1 MSGTTGMGTTF
12 TLPNYVGELFSLTPT
27 ETPFLSM
34 VGGLTG
40 GKGVATT
47 KFSWQT
53 DDNRDPQDRQR
64 LEGAPAPTA
73 ENRVRAKVENVT
85 EIHQEKASVSYTKQA
100 ATQLL
105 ATPGTAP
112 FNMQGGANPVVN
124 ELDYQ
129 VQKAIEAIAL
139 DVNNSFINGRFADPT
154 DNTAPRRTRGIVEAI
169 TTNAIDKAAVSYTG
183 ATSATDTITVT
194 HALAAGDKVIFTEN
208 GGANIVVGRVYYV
221 KSVSTTASFKIVPT
235 SNLSA
240 TAIAVG
246 TGTGIAVHKPWATAL
261 TTDVVDD
268 LVQSAWDNGGV
279 KDQFTATLWA
289 NSTQKR
295 AVSAAYA
302 SAHAKAVP
310 VVRTVGGVVVETIT
324 TDFGTLNI
332 ALDRRIPVDM
342 LLFASM
348 EQLNAVFTS
357 QGSKG
362 AFFEEPLA
370 KVGASDDVQIY
381 GEIGLEY
388 GNEAAHG
395 YVRGLAV

>member
-1 MSGTTGMGTTF
+1 MAGTTGMGTTYD
-12 TLPNYVGELFSLTPT
+12 LPNYVGELFSLTPT

-34 VGGLTG
+34 IGGLTG

-64 LEGAPAPTA
+64 VEGAPAPTA

-105 ATPGTAP
+105 ATPTAAP
-112 FNMQGGANPVVN
+112 FSMQGGTNPVVN

-139 DVNNSFINGRFADPT
+139 DVNNSFINGHFVDAT
-154 DNTAPRRTRGIVEAI
+154 DNATARRTRGIIEAV
-169 TTNAIDKAAVSYTG
+169 TTNAIDKSALSYTG

-194 HALAAGDKVIFTEN
+194 HALTAGDKIVFTNN
-208 GGANIVVGRVYYV
+208 GGASIVVGRVYYV
-221 KSVSTTASFKIVPT
+221 KSVSTTVSFKISTT
-235 SNLSA
+235 SGGAAL
-240 TAIAVG
+240 TVG
-246 TGTGIAVHKPWATAL
+246 TGTGIAVHKPYATAL
-261 TTDVVDD
+261 TTSVVDD
-268 LVQSAWDNGGV
+268 LVQSAYDNGGV
-279 KDQFTATLWA
+279 KNQFTATLWA

-302 SAHAKAVP
+302 DAHAKAQP
-310 VVRTVGGVVVETIT
+310 VDRTVGGVVVETIK

-332 ALDRRIPVDM
+332 ALDRRIPADM

-348 EQLNAVFTS
+348 EQVKPVFTNIP
-357 QGSKG
+357 GKG

-395 YVRGLAV
+395 YLRGLAV

>member
-1 MSGTTGMGTTF
+1 MSGASGMGTTF
-12 TLPNYVGELFSLTPT
+12 NLPNYVGELFSLTPT
-27 ETPFLSM
+27 ETPFLSA
-34 VGGLTG
+34 VGGLGG
-40 GKGVATT
+40 GKGVAST

-53 DDNRDPQDRQR
+53 DDNRDPADRQR
-64 LEGAPAPTA
+64 TEGATAPAA

-85 EIHQEKASVSYTKQA
+85 EIHQEKASVSYTRQA

-105 ATPGTAP
+105 ATPTAAP
-112 FNMQGGANPVVN
+112 FTTQGGVNPVGN

-129 VQKAIEAIAL
+129 VRKAIEAIAL
-139 DVNNSFINGRFADPT
+139 DVNNSFINGHFADPT
-154 DNTAPRRTRGIVEAI
+154 TNTDPRRTRGIIEAI
-169 TTNAIDKAAVSYTG
+169 TTNAIDKSAVSYTG

-194 HALAAGDKVIFTEN
+194 HALSAGDKVVFTDN
-208 GGANIVVGRVYYV
+208 GGAAIVVGRTYYV
-221 KSVSTTASFKIVPT
+221 KSVSTTVSFKI
-235 SNLSA
+235 SA
-240 TAIAVG
+240 SASGPALTVG
-246 TGTGIAVHKPWATAL
+246 TGTGIAVHKPWATTL
-261 TTDVVDD
+261 TTTMVDD
-268 LVQSAWDNGGV
+268 LVQSAYDNGGV

-302 SAHAKAVP
+302 SAYAKAQP
-310 VVRTVGGVVVETIT
+310 VQNRTVGGVVVQTIE

-348 EQLNAVFTS
+348 EQMNAVFTNVP
-357 QGSKG
+357 GKG

-370 KVGASDDVQIY
+370 KTGASDEVQIY

-395 YVRGLAV
+395 YLRGLAI